1 MTDTIFTPGAE
12 PALTGLLDHLHT
24 QGYRFIT
31 TTPLTHARVLAREA
45 DASAATLRD
54 AFGWNRP
61 FDPGLLPERLLAM
74 LDAAGLLT
82 RAGPRLRSEVRVSS
96 MDDALFLHS
105 AYPTDQENAVFFGPD
120 TYRYLRFMRQALS
133 AAPLAAAPR
142 ILDIGCGS
150 GAGGL
155 MIARQCPDAALV
167 LNDINP
173 EALVCAASNARALG
187 IPAQLA
193 LGDSLSVVQGEFD
206 LIMANPPYLVD
217 DDARTYR
224 HGGERLGRS
233 LSLRMA
239 TQSLPRLAP
248 GGRLLL
254 YTGIAI
260 VDGVDE
266 FLLELTPA
274 LEAAGLEWEY
284 EELDPDVF
292 GEELERDVYRD
303 VDRIAAVGLAARRPF

>member
-1 MTDTIFTPGAE
+1 MTDTIFAPAAE
-12 PALTGLLDHLHT
+12 QALTSLLDHL
-24 QGYRFIT
+24 QAANYRFIT
-31 TTPLTHARVLAREA
+31 TTPLTHSRVLARQPA
-45 DASAATLRD
+45 GSAATLRD
-54 AFGWNRP
+54 IFGWNLP
-61 FDPGLLPERLLAM
+61 FDADRLPGSLLTA
-74 LDAAGLLT
+74 LDTAGLLA
-82 RAGPRLRSEVRVSS
+82 REGGRMRSKIRVSS
-96 MDDALFLHS
+96 VDDALFLHS
-105 AYPTDQENAVFFGPD
+105 AYPTEQENAVFFGPD
-120 TYRYLRFMRQALS
+120 TYRYVRFMQQALS
-133 AAPLAAAPR
+133 AAPLGPRPR

-155 MIARQCPDAALV
+155 MVARQYPDATLV

-173 EALVCAASNARALG
+173 EALVCSRLNARGLC

-193 LGDSLSVVQGEFD
+193 QGDSVSAVQGTFD

-217 DDARTYR
+217 EDARTYR

-260 VDGVDE
+260 VKGVDE
-266 FLLELTPA
+266 FLLELMPA
-274 LEAAGLEWEY
+274 LDGAGMKWRY
-284 EELDPDVF
+284 QELDPDVF
-292 GEELERDVYRD
+292 GEELDREVYRD
-303 VDRIAAVGLAARRPF
+303 VDRIAAVGLEARRPL

>member
-1 MTDTIFTPGAE
+1 MTDTVFASGAE
-12 PALTGLLDHLHT
+12 QALTSLLDYL
-24 QGYRFIT
+24 QAADYRFIT
-31 TTPLTHARVLAREA
+31 TTPLTHARVLARQPA
-45 DASAATLRD
+45 GSAATLRD
-54 AFGWNRP
+54 IFGWNLP
-61 FDPGLLPERLLAM
+61 FDPDLLPDRLMTA
-74 LDAAGLLT
+74 LDTAGLLA
-82 RAGPRLRSEVRVSS
+82 RAGPQRRSKVRVSS
-96 MDDALFLHS
+96 IDDVLFLHS

-120 TYRYLRFMRQALS
+120 TYRYVRFMQEALS
-133 AAPLAAAPR
+133 AAPLQPRPR

-155 MIARQCPDAALV
+155 MVAKQYADATLV

-173 EALVCAASNARALG
+173 EALVCSGLNARASG
-187 IPAQLA
+187 IAAQLA
-193 LGDSLSVVQGEFD
+193 LGDSLAAVDGRFD

-260 VDGVDE
+260 VKGVDE
-266 FLLELTPA
+266 FLLELKPA
-274 LEAAGLEWEY
+274 LDGAGLEWRY
-284 EELDPDVF
+284 QELDPDVF

-303 VDRIAAVGLAARRPF
+303 VDRIAAVGLEARRPR

>member
-1 MTDTIFTPGAE
+1 MTDTIFASGAE
-12 PALTGLLDHLHT
+12 QALTSLLAHLHEAH
-24 QGYRFIT
+24 YRFVT
-31 TTPLTHARVLAREA
+31 TTPLTHARVLARQPA
-45 DASAATLRD
+45 GSAATLRD
-54 AFGWNRP
+54 VFGWNLP
-61 FDPGLLPERLLAM
+61 FEPDYLPAQLLAT
-74 LDAAGLLT
+74 LDAAGLLG
-82 RAGPRLRSEVRVSS
+82 RAGQQWRSKVRVSS
-96 MDDALFLHS
+96 IDDALFLHS

-120 TYRYLRFMRQALS
+120 TYRYVRFMQEAL
-133 AAPLAAAPR
+133 ALAPLGPQPR

-155 MIARQCPDAALV
+155 MVAKQVADATLV

-173 EALVCAASNARALG
+173 EALVCAGRNAQAAG
-187 IPAQLA
+187 IAAQLA
-193 LGDSLSVVQGEFD
+193 LGDSLAAVDGQFD

-224 HGGERLGRS
+224 HGGDRLGRS

-260 VDGVDE
+260 VRGVDE
-266 FLLELTPA
+266 FLLELKPA
-274 LEAAGLEWEY
+274 LDGAGLKWRY
-284 EELDPDVF
+284 QELDPDVF
-292 GEELERDVYRD
+292 GEELERDVYRE
-303 VDRIAAVGLAARRPF
+303 VDRIAAVGLEARRPS

>member
-1 MTDTIFTPGAE
+1 MTDTIFAPAAE
-12 PALTGLLDHLHT
+12 QALTSLLDHL
-24 QGYRFIT
+24 QAENYRFIT
-31 TTPLTHARVLAREA
+31 TTPLTHSRVLARQPA
-45 DASAATLRD
+45 GSAATLRD
-54 AFGWNRP
+54 IFGWNLP
-61 FDPGLLPERLLAM
+61 FDADRLPGSLLTA
-74 LDAAGLLT
+74 LDTAGLLA
-82 RAGPRLRSEVRVSS
+82 REGGRMKSKIRVSS
-96 MDDALFLHS
+96 VDDALFLHS
-105 AYPTDQENAVFFGPD
+105 AYPTEQENAVFFGPD
-120 TYRYLRFMRQALS
+120 TYRYVRFMQQALS
-133 AAPLAAAPR
+133 AAPLGPRPR

-155 MIARQCPDAALV
+155 MVARQYPDATLV

-173 EALVCAASNARALG
+173 EALVCSRLSARGLG

-193 LGDSLSVVQGEFD
+193 QGDSVSAVQGTFD

-217 DDARTYR
+217 EDARTYR

-260 VDGVDE
+260 VKGVDE
-266 FLLELTPA
+266 FLLELMPA
-274 LEAAGLEWEY
+274 LDGAGMKWRY
-284 EELDPDVF
+284 QELDPDVF
-292 GEELERDVYRD
+292 GEELDREVYRD
-303 VDRIAAVGLAARRPF
+303 VDRIAAVGLEARRPL

>member
-1 MTDTIFTPGAE
+1 MTDTVFASGAE
-12 PALTGLLDHLHT
+12 QALTGLLDYL
-24 QGYRFIT
+24 QAADYRFVT
-31 TTPLTHARVLAREA
+31 TTPLTHARVLARQPA
-45 DASAATLRD
+45 GSAATLRD
-54 AFGWNRP
+54 IFGWNLP
-61 FDPGLLPERLLAM
+61 FDPDLLPDRLMTA
-74 LDAAGLLT
+74 LDTAGLLA
-82 RAGPRLRSEVRVSS
+82 RAGLRRRSKVRVSS
-96 MDDALFLHS
+96 IDDALFLHS

-120 TYRYLRFMRQALS
+120 TYRYVRFMQEALP
-133 AAPLAAAPR
+133 AAPLQPRPR

-155 MIARQCPDAALV
+155 MVAKQYADATLV

-173 EALVCAASNARALG
+173 EALVCSGLNATASG
-187 IPAQLA
+187 IAAQLA
-193 LGDSLSVVQGEFD
+193 LGDSLTAVDGQFD

-260 VDGVDE
+260 VKGVDE
-266 FLLELTPA
+266 FLLELKPA
-274 LEAAGLEWEY
+274 LDGAGLEWRY
-284 EELDPDVF
+284 QELDPDVF

-303 VDRIAAVGLAARRPF
+303 VDRIAAVGLEARRPR

>member
-1 MTDTIFTPGAE
+1 MTDTIFASGAE
-12 PALTGLLDHLHT
+12 QALTSLLDYL
-24 QGYRFIT
+24 QAADYRFIT
-31 TTPLTHARVLAREA
+31 ITPLTHARVLARQPA
-45 DASAATLRD
+45 GSAATLRD
-54 AFGWNRP
+54 VFGWNLP
-61 FDPGLLPERLLAM
+61 FDPDLLPGQLLAT
-74 LDAAGLLT
+74 LDAAGLLAHVGKQ
-82 RAGPRLRSEVRVSS
+82 RRSKIRVSS
-96 MDDALFLHS
+96 IDDALFLHS

-120 TYRYLRFMRQALS
+120 TYRYVRFMRQALS
-133 AAPLAAAPR
+133 LAPPGPRPR

-155 MIARQCPDAALV
+155 MVARQYADATLV

-173 EALVCAASNARALG
+173 EALVCARLNAGNAG
-187 IPAQLA
+187 IDAQLA
-193 LGDSLSVVQGEFD
+193 LGDSLSAVDGQFD

-224 HGGERLGRS
+224 HGGDRLGRS

-239 TQSLPRLAP
+239 THSLPRLAP

-260 VDGVDE
+260 VRGVDE
-266 FLLELTPA
+266 FLLDLKPA
-274 LEAAGLEWEY
+274 LDDAGMEWRY
-284 EELDPDVF
+284 QELDPDVF

-303 VDRIAAVGLAARRPF
+303 VDRIAAVGLEARRPM

>member
-1 MTDTIFTPGAE
+1 MTDTVFASGAE
-12 PALTGLLDHLHT
+12 QALTGLLDYL
-24 QGYRFIT
+24 QAADYRFVT
-31 TTPLTHARVLAREA
+31 TTPLTHARVLARQPA
-45 DASAATLRD
+45 GSAATLRD
-54 AFGWNRP
+54 IFGWNLP
-61 FDPGLLPERLLAM
+61 FDPDLLPDRLMTA
-74 LDAAGLLT
+74 LDTAGLLA
-82 RAGPRLRSEVRVSS
+82 RAGLQRRSKVRVSS
-96 MDDALFLHS
+96 IDDALFLHS

-120 TYRYLRFMRQALS
+120 TYRYVRFMQEALP
-133 AAPLAAAPR
+133 AAPLQPRPR

-155 MIARQCPDAALV
+155 MVAKQYADATLV

-173 EALVCAASNARALG
+173 EALVCSGLNARASG
-187 IPAQLA
+187 IAAQLA
-193 LGDSLSVVQGEFD
+193 LGDSLTAVDGQFD

-260 VDGVDE
+260 VKGVDE
-266 FLLELTPA
+266 FLLELKPA
-274 LEAAGLEWEY
+274 LDGAGLEWRY
-284 EELDPDVF
+284 QELDPDVF

-303 VDRIAAVGLAARRPF
+303 VDRIAAVGLEARRPR